1 MSPGIHPR
9 MISSRWRGVWLV
21 KLERAMNYCGPIL
34 NGIFNSLIPEQRAG
48 LLSYFVFNSIS
59 YLPSADLFLRVNR
72 IGTSRAAGCSPAC
85 DARVFPTYSHISHIS
100 QVSFEVNSPST
111 KRTDHKICDVVQPCS
126 LHFSLTI
133 YRWIWRQSHLCFPST
148 EELILQIS

>member
-1 MSPGIHPR
+1 MSPGIHSR

-21 KLERAMNYCGPIL
+21 KSERAMNYCGPIL

-72 IGTSRAAGCSPAC
+72 IGTSRAAGRSPAC

-100 QVSFEVNSPST
+100 QVSFEVKFPIDEEDY
-111 KRTDHKICDVVQPCS
+111 DHKICDVVQPCW
-126 LHFSLTI
+126 LHFFLTI
-133 YRWIWRQSHLCFPST
+133 YEFEGRVIHVFRPLRNSFYR
-148 EELILQIS
+148 